1 MTRMVKMLFVALMVS
16 LVVPV
21 FALNETQFAAT
32 LEAAG
37 NANQYLYSI
46 MEPGMPKHSP
56 EFQAALAAQKT
67 TREAIAREI
76 TALDTKAELEQ
87 ADAVAKAF
95 AELPGADREIVRL
108 TKSLIASR
116 LQFIEAHQS

>member
-76 TALDTKAELEQ
+76 TALDTKA
-87 ADAVAKAF
+87 DAVAKAY
-95 AELPGADREIVRL
+95 AELPGADSEIVRL